1 MTEKK
6 ITDIKYLVPGEKL
19 QGEGIVLKKK
29 ERKLP
34 EDHIEII
41 RSASEKAGNC
51 HIKCGSS
58 CPLPRICRKFL
69 ANLPVVFQI

>member
-1 MTEKK
+1 MKTLIDFLKV
-6 ITDIKYLVPGEKL
+6 TDDTVTLSNPWS
-19 QGEGIVLKKK
+19 
-29 ERKLP
+29 P

-58 CPLPRICRKFL
+58 CPLPRIYRKFL